1 MRQARRNHT
10 RRRGEQ
16 GQMVPLVAIFA
27 LLLMATMA
35 LAVDLSVTTAFK
47 RNLQNVTDAAALAGA
62 KQLPAAPTLVN
73 EEAATQA
80 ALQVVHN
87 SLQWPTGGGSW
98 WNSLVNQGCP
108 NGGSQCSVTV
118 CVGMNNGTPCTTSV
132 AAGSSGP
139 FVLTVNAP
147 PLTAKVASYNGDP
160 HRIEILMVQKSGAFF
175 AGFLGQSQNTDGA
188 QSVAFHFAP
197 GQPFPFALYSRTI
210 IQSGNDG
217 ETISGNIYADRF
229 LQPQDRGHAGI
240 CAAPD
245 SKGNPGYIF
254 LGSPQQDDGSPPY
267 QGDGQSSTKPLAD
280 PILEGVTCPTASDV
294 VGMSATPASSGC
306 AAGYPGNQSGAA
318 LAFDSQDGA
327 CESNPPIQPPK
338 VAALPNLIAYPSTV
352 CGTTGAGPPGGVYQ
366 PHEYACANGP
376 ALSIDSKHPYGLAPG
391 VYEIDAGARTGGCD
405 VVMDGTITSLLNV
418 TFYLKGGAGICIT
431 VASGVTIYETP
442 YNDPLFPGDP
452 GTGRYDVV
460 SDNVANPSITL
471 NSGGIGST
479 SGIWSLS
486 GVIWL
491 PTGSVTINNKTAIE
505 DSGQIVVNAWSDKS
519 GYHQNSAVSFN
530 GSFAPQQA
538 ETLKLTE

>member
-62 KQLPAAPTLVN
+62 KQLPASPRLVN

-108 NGGSQCSVTV
+108 NSGSQCSVTV
-118 CVGMNNGTPCTTSV
+118 CVGMSNGTPCTTSV
-132 AAGSSGP
+132 AAGTAGP
-139 FVLTVNAP
+139 FVLTVNSP

-160 HRIEILMVQKSGAFF
+160 RRIEVLMVQKSGAFF
-175 AGFLGQSQNTDGA
+175 AGFLGQSQNSDGA

-217 ETISGNIYADRF
+217 ETISGNIYADRY

-245 SKGNPGYIF
+245 SNNNPGFIF
-254 LGSPQQDDGSPPY
+254 LGTPQQDDGSPPY
-267 QGDGQSSTKPLAD
+267 QNDGQSSTKPLAD
-280 PILEGVTCPTASDV
+280 PILDGITCPSASGV

-318 LAFDSQDGA
+318 LTFDSQDGA
-327 CESNPPIQPPK
+327 CESNPPIQPPT

-352 CGTTGAGPPGGVYQ
+352 CGTRGLTGGVYQ
-366 PHEYACANGP
+366 PNEYSCNSGA
-376 ALSIDSKHPYGLAPG
+376 ALTVDHPLAPG

-405 VVMDGTITSLLNV
+405 VVMDGSITSLPNV

-431 VASGVTIYETP
+431 VASGVTINQTP
-442 YNDPLFPGDP
+442 YNDPAFAGQP

-471 NSGGIGST
+471 NSGGGGST
-479 SGIWSLS
+479 SGIWNVS

-491 PTGSVTINNKTAIE
+491 PTGSVTISNKTALE
-505 DSGQIVVNAWSDKS
+505 DSGQIIVNSWNDQS
-519 GYHQNSAVSFN
+519 GFHQNPSVSFN
-530 GSFAPQQA
+530 GSFAPQQN
-538 ETLKLTE
+538 ETLQLTE